1 MEVLSLPGLVH
12 GVFVSRPNRFTAVV
26 RVGEKKALA
35 HVHDPG
41 RLRELLVPGAK
52 VLLLP
57 RKGRRTDYHIIAV
70 WRESYG
76 WVFIHSGYHRAIV
89 ERLIEART
97 LPEFKGLRGYAS
109 EVPLEGHRIDF
120 ALVYDSGIVL
130 METKGCTL
138 FKGNRAYFPDAPTER
153 GRLHVEILSKNQP
166 SMLIFLVMT
175 DRVDYL
181 MPNWDTDHAFGE
193 ALKRALLSGVH
204 ATALTFSF
212 DGRALHYKERIPIL
226 FSHDAKDTAKEAEDA
241 VREFNE
247 RFGPELMTTL
257 SVAAEKDV
265 WIMFYG
271 FACVSCGLSDYFED
285 FAEMLGARLIGFQR
299 VGAVYIARFSR
310 GWRLARGY
318 TLDSRIEE

>member
-153 GRLHVEILSKNQP
+153 GRSHIELLLRRLP
-166 SMLIFLVMT
+166 AMLLFLVMNDQAAYLLPNSET
-175 DRVDYL
+175 DPKFAKAMR
-181 MPNWDTDHAFGE
+181 T
-193 ALKRALLSGVH
+193 ALLSGLH
-204 ATALTFSF
+204 ITAITFSF
-212 DGRALHYKERIPIL
+212 DGTTLRLKKRIPVL
-226 FSHDAKDTAKEAEDA
+226 LSENSASVYNQAKT
-241 VREFNE
+241 
-247 RFGPELMTTL
+247 
-257 SVAAEKDV
+257 AAEKYNDMFSPEANAVVIAASKHRV
-265 WIMFYG
+265 WVFFHG
-271 FACVSCGLSDYFED
+271 FMCVSCSLWDYLHDYTNF
-285 FAEMLGARLIGFQR
+285 LGASIEAVHQ
-299 VGAVYIARFSR
+299 VGTGYLVRF
-310 GWRLARGY
+310 L
-318 TLDSRIEE
+318 LL